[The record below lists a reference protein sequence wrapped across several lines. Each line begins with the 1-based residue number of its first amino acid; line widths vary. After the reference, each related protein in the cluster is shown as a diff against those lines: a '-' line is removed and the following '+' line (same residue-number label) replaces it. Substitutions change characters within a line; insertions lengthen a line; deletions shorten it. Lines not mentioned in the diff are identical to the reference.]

1 MIRVRIKNRKGKTMP
16 EKETDIVSLEKCP
29 VITISR
35 EYGALGRTLA
45 AALSER
51 LGIPYYDR
59 DFVRKTAEVSG
70 YGVEDIERE
79 GEDLRR
85 SSKVLNSILNSA
97 VSYTSSHDEIFKA
110 QKKVVLE
117 LSKSPCIIVG
127 RCADHIL
134 REAGVDAFSIY
145 LYASL
150 QDRMARAQ
158 DLAENGDMRLDK
170 YIEKR
175 DRLRRTYYKKYTGC
189 DMGNA
194 NNYNIC
200 FDTGRIRIETCTDI
214 VLQILQ
220 QG

>member
-1 MIRVRIKNRKGKTMP
+1 MP
-16 EKETDIVSLEKCP
+16 EKETDILSLEKCP

-59 DFVRKTAEVSG
+59 DFVTKTAEVSG

-134 REAGVDAFSIY
+134 REAGIAAFSIY

-158 DLAENGDMRLDK
+158 DLAAHGDMRLDQ

-175 DRLRRTYYKKYTGC
+175 ARLRRTYYKKYTGC
-189 DMGNA
+189 AMGNA

>member
-1 MIRVRIKNRKGKTMP
+1 MI
-16 EKETDIVSLEKCP
+16 
-29 VITISR
+29 ITISR
-35 EYGALGRTLA
+35 EYGALGHTIAGELA
-45 AALSER
+45 QR
-51 LGIPYYDR
+51 LGVEYYDK
-59 DFVRKTAEVSG
+59 DLVKLTAQVSG
-70 YGVEDIERE
+70 YSVEDIERE

-85 SSKVLNSILNSA
+85 SSQVLNSILNSA

>member
-1 MIRVRIKNRKGKTMP
+1 MP

-85 SSKVLNSILNSA
+85 SSQVLNSILNSA

-134 REAGVDAFSIY
+134 REAGIDAFSIY

>member
-1 MIRVRIKNRKGKTMP
+1 M
-16 EKETDIVSLEKCP
+16 
-29 VITISR
+29 
-35 EYGALGRTLA
+35 
-45 AALSER
+45 
-51 LGIPYYDR
+51 

-85 SSKVLNSILNSA
+85 SSQVLNSILNSA

-134 REAGVDAFSIY
+134 REAGIDAFSIY